1 MLLEANNLNFSVKD
15 RVLINIEHLQIHEH
29 DRIGLVGK
37 NGTGKTTLLNVLA
50 NKFEPNNGE
59 LKTYGRIKLLPQIK
73 NMTGTKSGGEV
84 TKEYINAA
92 IANNPSILLADEPT
106 TNLDADHIVWVEKRL
121 LQWQGA
127 FIVVSHDRTMARC
140 FYSCISR
147 SNLFR

>member
-50 NKFEPNNGE
+50 NKFEQNNGE

-73 NMTGTKSGGEV
+73 NITDTKRSGEV
-84 TKEYINAA
+84 K
-92 IANNPSILLADEPT
+92 
-106 TNLDADHIVWVEKRL
+106 EKRKHEEN
-121 LQWQGA
+121 
-127 FIVVSHDRTMARC
+127 IN
-140 FYSCISR
+140 
-147 SNLFR
+147 NLSKL